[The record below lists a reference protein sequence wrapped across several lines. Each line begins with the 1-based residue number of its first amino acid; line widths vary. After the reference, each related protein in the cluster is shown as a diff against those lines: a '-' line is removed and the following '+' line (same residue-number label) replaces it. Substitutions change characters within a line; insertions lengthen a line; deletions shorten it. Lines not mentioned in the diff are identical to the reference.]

1 MKGEW
6 GTKFFDTETEC
17 DKCTG
22 RAVGILKDPA
32 LYEDTFKGIRAGVPL
47 CSHHRDELRNSLNVD
62 WDEVD
67 FQRFI
72 D

>member
-1 MKGEW
+1 
-6 GTKFFDTETEC
+6 
-17 DKCTG
+17 
-22 RAVGILKDPA
+22 VGVLKDPA